1 MKYEVTGDT
10 IIIKYIADGKY
21 KQLELNKNDNIDL
34 DFFGQL
40 IKAKNNKQDA
50 MCDLYAKEVLS
61 YDPSPERI
69 TTMSLTKVEEPS
81 DYTKKESAKLRIEE
95 LTRDLKIV
103 EKEIRD
109 MLEYDYIKRRIEDLT
124 SENII
129 NKNVKEE
136 IERFEYL
143 KNKYI
148 SIKDQIEKEQK
159 KYDVNS
165 KKEILTQEQLVKKV
179 ADEFEN
185 KVSKVV
191 NNSEDR
197 IKVMEGIENEL
208 TPQDQLSRE
217 LQYLDKSII
226 DFRILLWEATEEEI
240 NNKEEKIKKQQ
251 QEQELKKKQEELSKK
266 EEDDDPEVI
275 KDTDMMTETQIEKV
289 DENKII
295 KKLLEKK
302 LSLVDL
308 KNQIIEHIMI
318 VINILQK
325 TNIDRKLIMDLDVII
340 KEFKQNNS
348 QTINDLIQISY
359 DIITTIQELNN
370 SKKIAYT
377 KQTVDN
383 VVKKINKVFSEKNKI
398 QAFLN
403 SKISESLFNEI
414 LYSLELNNL
423 VNTPGKIHTITWK
436 NSLNFSNN
444 DFIGY
449 YLKSPLILMW
459 RQNSEEA
466 IYTNEKIFGIGEGIT
481 IQTPFNYYCYRITK
495 EMFTNNNYYILK
507 DYITNNKTN
516 FKLPFKTIDLY
527 LNLKIG
533 TTQVATK
540 KYLGEYNVT
549 YHGIKLHQTNM
560 SNIINPVLELGENMS
575 NNAGKI
581 DLDRASTEEK
591 LSEIIRLLQNIGY
604 NLFTLTPNYE
614 ESERNKKLKSK
625 GVSSK
630 NSNNAVD
637 LRELFRQKNT

>member
-81 DYTKKESAKLRIEE
+81 DYTKKEAAKLRIEE
-95 LTRDLKIV
+95 LTRDLKII

-124 SENII
+124 HENII

-159 KYDVNS
+159 KYDANT
-165 KKEILTQEQLVKKV
+165 KKEILSQEQLVKKV

-226 DFRILLWEATEEEI
+226 DFRILSWEATEEEI
-240 NNKEEKIKKQQ
+240 KY
-251 QEQELKKKQEELSKK
+251 QEQESKKKQEELSKK
-266 EEDDDPEVI
+266 EEDDDDEVI
-275 KDTDMMTETQIEKV
+275 KDTDMMTENQIEKV
-289 DENKII
+289 DENKTS
-295 KKLLEKK
+295 KELLKEK
-302 LSLVDL
+302 LSLVEDL

-325 TNIDRKLIMDLDVII
+325 TNIDRKLILILDVVMN
-340 KEFKQNNS
+340 EFKQNNS
-348 QTINDLIQISY
+348 QKRNDLIQNSY
-359 DIITTIQELNN
+359 DIITTIQDLNN

-383 VVKKINKVFSEKNKI
+383 VVKKINRVFSEKNKI
-398 QAFLN
+398 QTFLN
-403 SKISESLFNEI
+403 SQISESLFEKI
-414 LYSLELNNL
+414 WFSLERNRL
-423 VNTPGKIHTITWK
+423 VNTPGQIHTITWK
-436 NSLNFSNN
+436 KSLNFSNN
-444 DFIGY
+444 DFLEY
-449 YLKSPLILMW
+449 YMQSPLILMW
-459 RQNSEEA
+459 RQDYEKA

-481 IQTPFNYYCYRITK
+481 IQTPFTYYCYRITK
-495 EMFTNNNYYILK
+495 EMFINNNYYIFK
-507 DYITNNKTN
+507 DYLTTEKTD

-527 LNLKIG
+527 LNLEIG
-533 TTQVATK
+533 TTQVAPK

-549 YHGIKLHQTNM
+549 YHGIKLHPTNM
-560 SNIINPVLELGENMS
+560 SNIINPVLELGEYMS
-575 NNAGKI
+575 NTAGKI

-614 ESERNKKLKSK
+614 ESERNKKLKSN

-630 NSNNAVD
+630 NSSNAVD
-637 LRELFRQKNT
+637 LRELFRQKKSSEG